1 MENFYIEEIAKQI
14 VHSAFSVHKALGPGL
29 LESIYQD
36 CLVQELSERNI
47 MVKTEVQVP
56 VHYKGKQLNKDL
68 RLDLL
73 VEDQVIIEVKAVEV
87 LLPVHMAQ
95 LLSYLKLSDKRLG
108 FLINFNVPL
117 LKDGI
122 RRIVNNL

>member
-1 MENFYIEEIAKQI
+1 MEDFYIEEIAKQI

-36 CLVQELSERNI
+36 CLVQELSDRNI
-47 MVKTEVQVP
+47 MVKSEVQVP

-87 LLPVHMAQ
+87 LMPVHVAQ
-95 LLSYLKLSDKRLG
+95 ILSYLKLSDKRLG